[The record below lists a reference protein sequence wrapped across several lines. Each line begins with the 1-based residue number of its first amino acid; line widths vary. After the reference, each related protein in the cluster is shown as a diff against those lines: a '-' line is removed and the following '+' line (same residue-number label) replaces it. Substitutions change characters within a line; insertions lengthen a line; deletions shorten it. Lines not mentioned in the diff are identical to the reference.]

1 MFDPA
6 LCKVDNQA
14 GSQIQLMPGST
25 LLVKILQ
32 GTAYGISR
40 FAPQEVSRAG
50 MQSIE
55 AGLYEIDI
63 PDDVVEVPWTLTLE
77 NSADVRIC
85 DM

>member
-1 MFDPA
+1 M
-6 LCKVDNQA
+6 
-14 GSQIQLMPGST
+14 
-25 LLVKILQ
+25 
-32 GTAYGISR
+32 TAYGISR

-55 AGLYEIDI
+55 AGLFQIDI

-77 NSADVRIC
+77 NPTDVRIC